1 MTSDQSPR
9 PAFDLVGALTRMV
22 ETGASDM
29 HLKAGNRPLVRLDG
43 KLVALDPDTE
53 PLRPRD
59 TEGVLQTLL
68 SPHLLAE
75 FERRHEL
82 DFAHGVRGLGRFRVN
97 AYRQRGTIA
106 LVLRAVS
113 GAVPT
118 LEELGLPDVVRVL
131 TENERGLV
139 LVTGTPG
146 SGRSTTVAAMLEHI
160 NTTMSKHVVTIEDPI
175 EFLFKDNRSSI
186 DQREVGVDTES
197 FMTALRQVMRQD
209 PDVIFIAELRDA
221 ETAAMALA
229 AAASG
234 HLVISTLL
242 APEVPDA
249 VNRLMELF
257 AADEHVAIRAT
268 LADQLRGIIA
278 QQLVPT
284 VEAGKHVA
292 VTEVMTMTSRTRD
305 ALLSPRGTSE
315 LGSLL
320 RDDETHGMHT
330 FTQSLHHAT
339 TTGQIS
345 MSVAMTHTSHPHDLR
360 LLVGAAEQRASAPA
374 LAPAPTAPVA
384 AEPAEPP
391 ADAYAPRPNGEP
403 VRFSTPPPGR

>member
-9 PAFDLVGALTRMV
+9 PAFDLVGELTRMV

-29 HLKAGNRPLVRLDG
+29 HLKAGNRPLVRVDG
-43 KLVALDPDTE
+43 KLVALDPDSE

-68 SPHLLAE
+68 SPNLLAE
-75 FERRHEL
+75 FERSHEL

-118 LEELGLPDVVRVL
+118 LEQLGLPDVVRVL
-131 TENERGLV
+131 AEKQRGLV

-146 SGRSTTVAAMLEHI
+146 SGRSTTIAAMLEHI
-160 NTTMSKHVVTIEDPI
+160 NTTMHKHVVTIEDPI

-257 AADEHVAIRAT
+257 AADEHISIRAT
-268 LADQLRGIIA
+268 LADQLRGIVA

-284 VEAGKHVA
+284 VEAGKHLA

-330 FTQSLHHAT
+330 FTQSLPRAT
-339 TTGQIS
+339 TPGQIS
-345 MSVAMTHTSHPHDLR
+345 MSVAMPHTPPPHALPLR
-360 LLVGAAEQRASAPA
+360 AGAAARRASPPEPPA
-374 LAPAPTAPVA
+374 RVVIQP
-384 AEPAEPP
+384 AEPAEPRL
-391 ADAYAPRPNGEP
+391 D
-403 VRFSTPPPGR
+403 

>member
-1 MTSDQSPR
+1 MTSDQSTR

-22 ETGASDM
+22 ESGASDM
-29 HLKAGNRPLVRLDG
+29 HLKAGNRPLVRVDG
-43 KLVALDPDTE
+43 NLVALDPDSE

-75 FERRHEL
+75 FERCHEL

-118 LEELGLPDVVRVL
+118 LAELGMPDVVRGL
-131 TENERGLV
+131 AEQQRGLV
-139 LVTGTPG
+139 LVTGMPG
-146 SGRSTTVAAMLEHI
+146 SGRSTTIAAMLEHI
-160 NTTMSKHVVTIEDPI
+160 NTTMAKHVVTIEDPI

-197 FMTALRQVMRQD
+197 PMTALRQVMRQD
-209 PDVIFIAELRDA
+209 PDVIFVAELRDA
-221 ETAAMALA
+221 ELATMALA

-234 HLVISTLL
+234 HLVISTLH

-257 AADEHVAIRAT
+257 AADEHVSIRAT
-268 LADQLRGIIA
+268 LADHLRGIVA

-284 VEAGKHVA
+284 VEPGEHVA

-305 ALLSPRGTSE
+305 ALLSQRGTSE
-315 LGSLL
+315 LASLM
-320 RDDETHGMHT
+320 RDDEAHGMHT

-339 TTGQIS
+339 TTGRIS
-345 MSVAMTHTSHPHDLR
+345 MTVAMAHTSHPHDLR
-360 LLVGAAEQRASAPA
+360 LLAGAAEQRPSAPEPEPE
-374 LAPAPTAPVA
+374 PAVA
-384 AEPAEPP
+384 AEPAEPRP
-391 ADAYAPRPNGEP
+391 DAYAPRPNGDAAR
-403 VRFSTPPPGR
+403 VSTPPPGL